1 MSKQKILIVDDDN
14 NIAELISLYLTK
26 ECYDTKIV
34 NDGEEALHAFEHYNP
49 NLILLDLMLPGIDG
63 YQVCREIRTKS
74 NVPIIML
81 SAKGEIFDK
90 VLGLELGAD
99 DYILKPFDSKE
110 LVARVKA
117 VLRRFQPAKTES
129 VVELKCV
136 EYPDL
141 TVNLSNYSVMYN
153 GHAFF
158 ENDHPI
164 HIEIGMGKGRFLMDL
179 AALHP
184 EINYIGIERYTSV
197 LLRAVQK
204 MDTLQLPNVHFLCED
219 AAKLPEIFAPEEV
232 DRIYLNF
239 SDPWPKDRH
248 ARRRLTSHEFLDRYD
263 QFLAADGRLEFKTD
277 NQDLFTFSL
286 EEIETSDRWHLN
298 ASTRDLHHDPS
309 MNEGNIMTEY
319 EEKFSSKGNPI
330 CKLIASR

>member
-1 MSKQKILIVDDDN
+1 MRLR
-14 NIAELISLYLTK
+14 NIPGANETVAASPYCIQNAAEHR
-26 ECYDTKIV
+26 
-34 NDGEEALHAFEHYNP
+34 G
-49 NLILLDLMLPGIDG
+49 
-63 YQVCREIRTKS
+63 QW
-74 NVPIIML
+74 
-81 SAKGEIFDK
+81 
-90 VLGLELGAD
+90 
-99 DYILKPFDSKE
+99 
-110 LVARVKA
+110 
-117 VLRRFQPAKTES
+117 
-129 VVELKCV
+129 
-136 EYPDL
+136 
-141 TVNLSNYSVMYN
+141 
-153 GHAFF
+153 HAFF

-248 ARRRLTSHEFLDRYD
+248 AKRRLTSRQFLERYD
-263 QFLAADGRLEFKTD
+263 KVLKGDGQIEFKTD
-277 NQDLFTFSL
+277 NVGLFDFSL
-286 EEIETSDRWHLN
+286 EEIDAAGWNLD
-298 ASTRDLHHDPS
+298 AFTRDLHHDTA

-319 EEKFSSKGNPI
+319 EEKFSSRGNPI
-330 CKLIASR
+330 CKLITSRNIPL